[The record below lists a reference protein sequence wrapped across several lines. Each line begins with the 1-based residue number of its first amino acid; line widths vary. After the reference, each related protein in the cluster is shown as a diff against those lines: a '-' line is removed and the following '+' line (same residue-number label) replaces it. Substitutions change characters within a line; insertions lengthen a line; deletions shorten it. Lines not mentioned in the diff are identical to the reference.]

1 MANKFD
7 QVLDSINTIAVGVNR
22 ATRRRRKWRR
32 EHVVI
37 ACQVG
42 SAILSAV
49 STFVP
54 AVRPF
59 AATLNGLQ
67 TAIPAEASPPLQQ
80 QQTRDSD
87 QRLMAR
93 LQMVHRQLQQVPS
106 DNGFTKAKLEGQQ
119 ELLLDLF
126 EDKEHDR

>member
-7 QVLDSINTIAVGVNR
+7 QVLDSINTVAAGVTR
-22 ATRRRRKWRR
+22 ATRRRRRWRR
-32 EHVVI
+32 EHAVV

-67 TAIPAEASPPLQQ
+67 AAIPAEAPPPQQ
-80 QQTRDSD
+80 QIVRDSD
-87 QRLMAR
+87 QRLMTR
-93 LQMVHRQLQQVPS
+93 LQMVHRQLQQVQPE
-106 DNGFTKAKLEGQQ
+106 NGFTKAKLEGQQ

-126 EDKEHDR
+126 EDKERSR